1 MLSNVEKS
9 VPCLLR
15 QIIVDDDGVLAVV
28 TEVLSHGGTSEGS
41 KVLQRTLKNCQRGIT
56 NAGGFN
62 LRSLGGSGGNDD
74 GVLHG
79 VVLLKSL
86 NELSDGGT
94 LLTDG
99 NVDTVKLLLLIG
111 TGNVVPT
118 LLVEHGVESDGSLTG
133 LTITNDQLTLTTTD
147 GNHGVDGLE
156 TSLYGLRD
164 GLTGENTGSLELS
177 TASLGG
183 LEGTLAIDGV
193 TEGVNDTAEKLHTD
207 GNVDNLTGT
216 LDDLTLLDETIGTEK
231 NDTDLAGF
239 EVHAHTLDTG
249 GELDE
254 LLSLDVGHT
263 VNTGDT
269 ITVGYMSVSMRLVGC
284 C

>member
-1 MLSNVEKS
+1 
-9 VPCLLR
+9 
-15 QIIVDDDGVLAVV
+15 
-28 TEVLSHGGTSEGS
+28 
-41 KVLQRTLKNCQRGIT
+41 
-56 NAGGFN
+56 
-62 LRSLGGSGGNDD
+62 
-74 GVLHG
+74 
-79 VVLLKSL
+79 
-86 NELSDGGT
+86 
-94 LLTDG
+94 
-99 NVDTVKLLLLIG
+99 
-111 TGNVVPT
+111 
-118 LLVEHGVESDGSLTG
+118 

-239 EVHAHTLDTG
+239 EVHAHALDTG